1 MIAAHAPLLQVIW
14 VTQVTLQGLLL
25 ESRLLDRKWRTGS
38 LKKGNANFEANLSST
53 QQADQ
58 KPAAC
63 GCCFTTTPTSTLQ
76 TNCMSPMHSDKFDA
90 RPRQSPQNSLSNTK
104 TIISNACPVCGATA
118 APGCNHTG
126 ARMQCKL
133 AHVTCIRQRFKVN
146 RGSNAIAAK
155 SCTNRLAAACSTPG
169 NAACIAA
176 SSCWLHTQGAQTT
189 AASCCAGAGAAGLLL
204 VRLCR
209 IPYAHIQAL
218 ADASATGELATCP
231 A

>member
-1 MIAAHAPLLQVIW
+1 MNPVNVTWLGVPEEASRPFVNSNWQCQSGTTPATAGTSQAGRRPSERLKRTKVCASANVIAAHARLLQVIW

-38 LKKGNANFEANLSST
+38 LKKGNANFEANQSST

-90 RPRQSPQNSLSNTK
+90 RPRQSPQMLLSNTK

-126 ARMQCKL
+126 ARMQCKFH
-133 AHVTCIRQRFKVN
+133 ATCIRQRFKVN
-146 RGSNAIAAK
+146 RGSNAIAAQ
-155 SCTNRLAAACSTPG
+155 SCTN
-169 NAACIAA
+169 
-176 SSCWLHTQGAQTT
+176 
-189 AASCCAGAGAAGLLL
+189 
-204 VRLCR
+204 
-209 IPYAHIQAL
+209 
-218 ADASATGELATCP
+218 
-231 A
+231 